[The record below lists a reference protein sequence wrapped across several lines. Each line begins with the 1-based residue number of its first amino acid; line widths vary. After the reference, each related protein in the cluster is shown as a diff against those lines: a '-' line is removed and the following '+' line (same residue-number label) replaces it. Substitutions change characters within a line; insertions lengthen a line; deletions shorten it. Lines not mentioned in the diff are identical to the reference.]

1 MSTSN
6 VIEHLGTLVSQSST
20 ILGELNSDSLSVEEL
35 SSKMELRDNTI
46 DLLDAH
52 RDELNVNTISDSD
65 RDEIKS
71 LFDKF
76 ERLNVKID
84 RALKSA
90 LRESRENLAAATT
103 KRKAD
108 DKYRVLA
115 KPDITHF

>member
-1 MSTSN
+1 MSTTN
-6 VIEHLGTLVSQSST
+6 VIDHLSTLVSHSST
-20 ILGELNSDSLSVEEL
+20 ILGELKSEAMSVEEL

-46 DLLDAH
+46 QLLDAH
-52 RDELNVNTISDSD
+52 RDELNDSD
-65 RDEIKS
+65 INDADREKIKS

-76 ERLNVKID
+76 ERLNKKID
-84 RALKSA
+84 TALKSA

>member
-1 MSTSN
+1 
-6 VIEHLGTLVSQSST
+6 
-20 ILGELNSDSLSVEEL
+20 
-35 SSKMELRDNTI
+35 MELRYNTI
-46 DLLDAH
+46 QMLDTH
-52 RDELNVNTISDSD
+52 RDELNDKVINDQD

-76 ERLNVKID
+76 ERINVKID
-84 RALKSA
+84 RELKSA